1 MLVDMK
7 DNSGSE
13 SEPLL
18 QMKGLR
24 IEGLSENGWQEI
36 VCGIDLQLKR
46 GEIIGLIG
54 ESGAGKSTIGL
65 AAMGYA
71 QDGCRITEGDII
83 FDGIELRTASEEE
96 KRKLR
101 GTRISYVA
109 QSAAAAFNPA
119 HRLLEQFAEVPVAH
133 KILNLSK
140 AKEKGRALYR
150 SLDLPDP
157 ENIGE
162 RWPHQ
167 VSGGQ
172 LQRMMVAMA
181 MSCEP
186 DLIIFDE
193 PTTALDVTTQIEV
206 LKTIKEIVIDRN
218 VAAIYVTHDLAV
230 VAQMADHLMVLRHG
244 NLIEVNSTGQI
255 LKSPKQ
261 EYTQNLLDA
270 RSRNEKITAQIP
282 NPKTLLSIESVTAGY
297 GKGPDILQDVSILVE
312 KGRTVAVVGESG
324 SGKSTLARVVT
335 GLLPARFGGIHF
347 RGELLP
353 DKLNHREKQQLQKVQ
368 MISQLPDIALNPRQR
383 VRDIIGR
390 PLSFYL
396 GLKGKEKEQRIN
408 ELLQQIELPQSYID
422 RLPSELSGGEKQRI
436 CIARALAAE
445 PELIICDEVTSALDS
460 IVAKAILN
468 LLQRLQNK
476 LGVTYLF
483 ISHDL
488 DTVANIADQVV
499 VLYAGRVA
507 EQGSK
512 SAVFQPPFHPYT
524 RLLLSSVPEM
534 RQGWLEE
541 TLSTREAKAG
551 IAREVKITEQGC
563 PFAERCPISIE
574 DVCVASRPPLQTTT
588 SGHVYACQH
597 SKEVLLRESQY

>member
-167 VSGGQ
+167 VCGGQ

-347 RGELLP
+347 RGEPLP

-563 PFAERCPISIE
+563 PFAERCPIAIE

>member
-181 MSCEP
+181 MSCGP

-347 RGELLP
+347 RGEPLP

-574 DVCVASRPPLQTTT
+574 DVCVGSRPPLQTTT